1 MERVRYGI
9 VGMGGMGT
17 GHAHSIQEIEE
28 CEVGAVCDIVPEVA
42 QEVGETFD
50 VPYFVDY
57 RDLVDCDEVDAV
69 IVATPHYFHPSVS
82 IHAMERGR
90 PVISEK
96 PIAVAV
102 SGADAMVE
110 AAERTGIPFAVMH
123 QTRTAPIWRAAGEL
137 VRKECLGEIY
147 RTMLVFSTFRS
158 QAYYD
163 SAGWRATWGGEGG
176 GVLINQ
182 APHSLDRFTWLGG
195 LPNKVTALTTTK
207 NHDIEVEDVATAMLE
222 YPNGAVGYLYC
233 STTEAPTTEIMEL
246 AGEKGKL
253 RVVGDEIDFWEL
265 PEGVKAFSD
274 ASEEMWAH
282 PPDKEIA
289 LSLPEC
295 ESGHSAVL
303 RNVARHILYGEDLL
317 TPGVDGLKSVEMIN
331 AVILSG
337 YTGEPVEIPVDRE
350 RYDGFLEEMKET
362 SSFDATGR
370 GPDKRVTDTVHH

>member
-17 GHAHSIQEIEE
+17 GHAHSIQQIEE
-28 CEVGAVCDIVPEVA
+28 CVLGAVCDAVPEVA
-42 QEVGETFD
+42 QEGGKTFG

-57 RDLVDCDEVDAV
+57 HDLVDCAEVDAV
-69 IVATPHYFHPSVS
+69 IVATPHYFHPPVS
-82 IHAMERGR
+82 IYAMESGK

-96 PIAVAV
+96 PIAATV
-102 SGADAMVE
+102 SDADAMVE
-110 AAERTGIPFAVMH
+110 AARRTGVPFAVMH
-123 QTRTAPIWRAAGEL
+123 QSRTEPIWRAAGRL
-137 VRKECLGEIY
+137 VQEGRLGEIY
-147 RTMLVFSTFRS
+147 RTMLVFATFRS

-195 LPNKVTALTTTK
+195 LPSRVTALTMTR
-207 NHDIEVEDVATAMLE
+207 NHDIEVEDVAMAMLE
-222 YPNGAVGYLYC
+222 YPNGALGHLYC

-253 RVVGDEIDFWEL
+253 RVVGDAIRFWEL
-265 PEGVKAFSD
+265 PEGVKGFSD

-282 PPDKEIA
+282 PPDEEIDVP
-289 LSLPEC
+289 LPDC

-303 RNVARHILYGEDLL
+303 RNVARHILYGEALL

-337 YTGEPVEIPVDRE
+337 HTGRPVEIPVDRA
-350 RYDGFLEEMKET
+350 RYDDFLEEMKET
-362 SSFDATGR
+362 SSFDAEDR
-370 GPDKRVTDTVHH
+370 GHDKRITDTVHH

>member
-9 VGMGGMGT
+9 VGTGGMGT

-28 CEVGAVCDIVPEVA
+28 CELSAVCDIVPEVA

-57 RDLVDCDEVDAV
+57 HDLVDYGEVDAV
-69 IVATPHYFHPSVS
+69 IVATPHYFHPSIS
-82 IHAMERGR
+82 IYAMKSGK

-102 SGADAMVE
+102 SGADAMVKV
-110 AAERTGIPFAVMH
+110 AQRTGVPFAVMH

-137 VRKECLGEIY
+137 VEAGHLGELY

-195 LPNKVTALTTTK
+195 LPSKVTALTMTK

-222 YPNGAVGYLYC
+222 YPDGAVGYLYC

-253 RVVGDEIDFWEL
+253 RVVGEEIRFWEL

-274 ASEEMWAH
+274 ASEDMWGH
-282 PPDKEIA
+282 PPDEEIDV
-289 LSLPEC
+289 PIPDC

-303 RNVARHILYGEDLL
+303 RNVARHILYGEELL
-317 TPGVDGLKSVEMIN
+317 TPGVDGRKSVEIIN

-337 YTGEPVEIPVDRE
+337 HTGEPVEIPVDRD
-350 RYDGFLEEMKET
+350 RYDAFLEKMKET
-362 SSFDATGR
+362 SSFDEEDR